1 MIAIVFRTIR
11 DRWKM
16 LVTIGIG
23 LAALLGLVLFY
34 WQTKPPVES
43 SLSSNTSSVLRAPQ
57 WLNLINTYP
66 GGISLRTDEPG
77 RLLLK
82 HNGADS
88 VYQYDA
94 QTKQFGVATIDAWQN
109 AAGQIEDCNLQ
120 IGPAL
125 HQLGIDEQR
134 KLLNGTQKVSGI
146 KGKVHLKYQFS
157 PAGDK
162 VAILSANGP
171 AFRSILPALGSGGSA
186 GTHYHQVFS
195 FPSLTP
201 IDAALP
207 LPFISK
213 DNAYSSCWSADAKY
227 VVYSDPLQFNLVIVR
242 E

>member
-1 MIAIVFRTIR
+1 MIPIILRTIR

-23 LAALLGLVLFY
+23 LAALLGLGLFY

-43 SLSSNTSSVLRAPQ
+43 SLSSNTSSVLKAPQ

-66 GGISLRTDEPG
+66 GGISLRTGEAG

-94 QTKQFGVATIDAWQN
+94 QTKQFSVTTIDVWQN
-109 AAGQIEDCNLQ
+109 AAGQIEDCTMQ
-120 IGPAL
+120 IGPAR
-125 HQLGIDEQR
+125 HQLRIDEHH
-134 KLLNGTQKVSGI
+134 KLLNGTQKVLDV
-146 KGKVHLKYQFS
+146 KGRVHLWRQFS

-171 AFRSILPALGSGGSA
+171 AALSIAPAIGSGGSA
-186 GTHYHQVFS
+186 GTHYHQIFS

-201 IDAALP
+201 IGVAQP
-207 LPFISK
+207 LPFTSK